1 MYKDTVTLSSI
12 IKEVYQQKKLIYED
26 IIFDEDFE
34 KNTKKKLKGIA
45 KGLGIKIENYRVDKN
60 NYKIPK
66 IIADILT
73 IYLTEDSKKGSFIS
87 KINNKNF
94 DKITKEEKVEFLN
107 KVVDNLKKKY
117 KNDENYSEVLD
128 SLLEVKWT
136 IINQINFSHGGVELI
151 DEIKKDITDKIDVCF
166 KEFTHIK
173 PDDGIIRVNDR
184 IYIDKIESSKR
195 INIDDLKFSDMNIDL
210 LSNDD
215 KIVFVR
221 YLKEMI
227 FQSIEEW
234 NKLRKIA
241 NEIKHCK
248 IDEAVECCDDS
259 SEKQFDEYESI
270 EGINLLSISIQEYK
284 KEIIKEY
291 EEKLENTY
299 KKKEI
304 ISNEEI
310 GQILEDIKKELYA
323 KK

>member
-1 MYKDTVTLSSI
+1 
-12 IKEVYQQKKLIYED
+12 
-26 IIFDEDFE
+26 
-34 KNTKKKLKGIA
+34 
-45 KGLGIKIENYRVDKN
+45 
-60 NYKIPK
+60 
-66 IIADILT
+66 
-73 IYLTEDSKKGSFIS
+73 
-87 KINNKNF
+87 
-94 DKITKEEKVEFLN
+94 
-107 KVVDNLKKKY
+107 
-117 KNDENYSEVLD
+117 
-128 SLLEVKWT
+128 
-136 IINQINFSHGGVELI
+136 
-151 DEIKKDITDKIDVCF
+151 
-166 KEFTHIK
+166 
-173 PDDGIIRVNDR
+173 
-184 IYIDKIESSKR
+184 
-195 INIDDLKFSDMNIDL
+195 MNIDL

-291 EEKLENTY
+291 EEKLENIY

-323 KK
+323 KNKKINNN